1 MESYYNYILYHISFY
16 PSISHFSTGRGAISG
31 NHISLTSSSF
41 LPDPPTFTLLGA
53 TSGGPP
59 TTYTWTRNGQ
69 VITNSA
75 SYSISIQV
83 ERTIAG
89 FQDSRYRS
97 TLTVT
102 GRLPGVYQYSVT
114 NRATS
119 GMVTDTLTIKS
130 KTHVIEIRR
139 ISGWECP
146 CIGMRGRGESEKEKV
161 EE

>member
-1 MESYYNYILYHISFY
+1 MESYYNYILYHFILLYLTFQQVVVLSLATVS
-16 PSISHFSTGRGAISG
+16 PSLPLHFCLTPQPSLCLVLPVEDHPQLTLGQEMVKS
-31 NHISLTSSSF
+31 SLTV
-41 LPDPPTFTLLGA
+41 PH
-53 TSGGPP
+53 
-59 TTYTWTRNGQ
+59 
-69 VITNSA
+69 
-75 SYSISIQV
+75 YSIYIQV
-83 ERTIAG
+83 ERSPAG
-89 FQDSRYRS
+89 FQNSRYRS